1 METTAE
7 ALVDA
12 YLEQLLK
19 SHGRLAWI
27 GTPPDSEATIA
38 ILSLTPLGKISVVYC
53 LTNRIGELI
62 ETGSEWW
69 KNVWASCQEP
79 ARRIQNEVYRLNSLR
94 RQLFAQNLPFSPQD
108 IEQLLE
114 KAVKEVNP
122 YLGGLIELL
131 LPAVEHLHKEQKLTD
146 SMYASLKS
154 IHGQLKKVSNF
165 GVEQRKFAECLAQIV
180 GLTEVGMPDAG
191 DVWADAARADLAAMS
206 AEKRENWQK
215 LLAHAEAATS
225 AKPSAKWLTEAAKYR
240 NEVGQDFEKR
250 LAVWFGLVCV
260 PPDFDVIGP
269 THADWETARDNP
281 QRQQEYW
288 AASAAYREKLGQ
300 YLGKISEKNITL
312 LKGLAWFAAS
322 SESSEMASALGSMTA
337 AAFQTMRERGT
348 WAARAG
354 NAAIWAL
361 GQMPNGVGVG
371 PLAALRTKLR
381 DRGALKLIAAAIETA
396 AARAGMTTDA
406 LEDLAVPTGGLDAD
420 GTRRETFG
428 EAGGATLT
436 LNAQTGRVALTW
448 FGPDGSARKAAPA
461 LVKRDFAAQLKALK
475 AAEAELKTALS
486 AQAARF
492 DGFLLDERI
501 WNVADWKSVYLA
513 HPILGNLARRLL
525 WTNGEGVFLGGDAPA
540 NFDDAAT
547 ICLWHPLNAPDA
559 ATVGHWRDTLE
570 SRQIVQ
576 PFKQAHREVYV
587 LTDAERATRVYSNR
601 FAAHVL
607 RQHQFNSLCATR
619 GWKNSLRLMV
629 DDEYPPAVKVLP
641 SHNLRAEFWVEGI
654 GDDYGTDTNEAG
666 TYLRLTTD
674 QVRFY
679 RLDAAE
685 NSAHASGGGYSAAWR
700 QTPAEPVPLDQIPP
714 LVLSEI
720 LRDIDL
726 FVGVASV
733 GNDPTWA
740 DGGPAGRFRAYWQ
753 DYAFGD
759 LSQTAQT
766 RRDVLAKL
774 LPRLKIAARCELDGR
789 FLKVKGSLRTYKI
802 HLGSGNILM
811 EPNDQYLCIVPGRT
825 ADTGPLFLPFEG
837 DGTLAVILSKAF
849 LLAADDTIADPTIT
863 RQIKP

>member
-1 METTAE
+1 MSISDKALSVLNYSFSEKSAVEDAKRLIAE
-7 ALVDA
+7 YDIQWKALNQRVIRPQD
-12 YLEQLLK
+12 LEAGRTLLK
-19 SHGRLAWI
+19 SSQEVQKAAVFHLSNLTDDWKQRHFKPLRTALLVRDLSWTTEEIEGLLALAAMVNRMAWDWPKLVQRVQNFLDT
-27 GTPPDSEATIA
+27 GNG
-38 ILSLTPLGKISVVYC
+38 LTQDMRDALTAMHEQISVLSVPY
-53 LTNRIGELI
+53 
-62 ETGSEWW
+62 S
-69 KNVWASCQEP
+69 
-79 ARRIQNEVYRLNSLR
+79 Y
-94 RQLFAQNLPFSPQD
+94 
-108 IEQLLE
+108 LLDSRVE
-114 KAVKEVNP
+114 ERKLQSKIAD
-122 YLGGLIELL
+122 YLGVPSPVPLISGE
-131 LPAVEHLHKEQKLTD
+131 T
-146 SMYASLKS
+146 
-154 IHGQLKKVSNF
+154 
-165 GVEQRKFAECLAQIV
+165 
-180 GLTEVGMPDAG
+180 
-191 DVWADAARADLAAMS
+191 WADAARADFAAMPS
-206 AEKRENWQK
+206 EAQVAWKS
-215 LLAHAEAATS
+215 LFAHVQNSDAG
-225 AKPSAKWLTEAAKYR
+225 KPSAKWLTEA
-240 NEVGQDFEKR
+240 EKR
-250 LAVWFGLVCV
+250 VSAVGKEAFQQHVARWLNLVAL
-260 PPDFDVIGP
+260 PAPKR
-269 THADWETARDNP
+269 ATAP
-281 QRQQEYW
+281 
-288 AASAAYREKLGQ
+288 AANGEGFVMYHGSAESRINERNV
-300 YLGKISEKNITL
+300 SL
-312 LKGLAWFAAS
+312 LKGLAWCCAS
-322 SESSEMASALGSMTA
+322 FSEPEILRAVAHLAEVAFDKIPGAGAWAS
-337 AAFQTMRERGT
+337 
-348 WAARAG
+348 RAG

-381 DRGALKLIAAAIETA
+381 DRGALKQIAAAIESA
-396 AARAGMTTDA
+396 AARTGMTTDA
-406 LEDLAVPTGGLDAD
+406 LEDLAVPTAGLDAG

-428 EAGGATLT
+428 DAGAATLT
-436 LNAQTGRVALTW
+436 LDTSTGQIALAW
-448 FGPDGSARKAAPA
+448 FGPDGKERKAAPA
-461 LVKRDFAAQLKALK
+461 NVKREFGAEIKALK
-475 AAEAELKTALS
+475 AAEADAKTALAAQS
-486 AQAARF
+486 ARLDRALT
-492 DGFLLDERI
+492 DGRTWTLGEWRTRLLT
-501 WNVADWKSVYLA
+501 N
-513 HPILGNLARRLL
+513 PILGHLTRRLI
-525 WTNGEGVFLGGDAPA
+525 WTTGENVFLGSDAPEKL
-540 NFDDAAT
+540 DDAAT
-547 ICLWHPLNAPDA
+547 IRLWHPLNAPDA
-559 ATVGHWRDTLE
+559 AAVGRWRDTLE
-570 SRQIVQ
+570 ARGIRQ
-576 PFKQAHREVYV
+576 PFKQAHREVYL

-607 RQHQFNSLCATR
+607 RQHQFNSLCAAR

-629 DDEYPPAVKVLP
+629 DDEYPPTVKVLP

-654 GDDYGTDTNEAG
+654 GDDYGTDTNETG

-825 ADTGPLFLPFEG
+825 SEPPPLFLPFEG
-837 DGTLAVILSKAF
+837 DQTLAVILSKAF

-863 RQIKP
+863 RQIKS